1 MPRPSKRT
9 RSEKRVSKSL
19 PGGGSGI
26 HYKLEA
32 TTLQRC
38 QICNQPLA
46 GIRHMS
52 ALGASKLNRSKK
64 RISRSYGGQIC
75 HNCLKTSLK
84 QAARII

>member
-26 HYKLEA
+26 HYKMEA
-32 TTLQRC
+32 TAFQRC

-46 GIRHMS
+46 GIQHTS
-52 ALGASKLNRSKK
+52 VVGASRLNRSEK
-64 RISRSYGGQIC
+64 RVSRSYGGQIC

-84 QAARII
+84 QAARKI